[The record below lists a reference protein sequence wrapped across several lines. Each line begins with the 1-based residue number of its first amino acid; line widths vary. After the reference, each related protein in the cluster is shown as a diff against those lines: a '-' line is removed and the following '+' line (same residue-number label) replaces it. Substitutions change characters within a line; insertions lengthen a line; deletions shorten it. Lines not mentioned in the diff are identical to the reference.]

1 MLNKTNA
8 RTRDLL
14 ATLGGNFVELYDFT
28 VYGYFAPVIARQ
40 FFPDDNATAG
50 LAATFATFALG
61 FLIRPFGAI
70 LLGHIGDQHGRRQA
84 LLFSLWI
91 MAAATLCMAL
101 LPTYSQIGWYAP
113 ATLILLRMLQG
124 LSMSG
129 EVSGTLVMLGESAT
143 QNRKGL
149 YASLVH
155 VSGLTGILAGS
166 VLAMLIHIALPE
178 AMIEVYGWRLAFLIG
193 AVGCMIV
200 AMLRYYL
207 PSGTHNKPER
217 LPIRLVM
224 TQYKMPMIRVMAI
237 NLLNG
242 VCFFL
247 IFIYI
252 NVHWSENLA
261 LDRSLSL
268 TINSVN
274 MLLMVLLIPLFGHLA
289 DQYPAIQL
297 LWRFATT
304 GLLLYIP
311 LYWFIN
317 SPILWQ
323 VMLAQTA
330 FSILLAGFYGSSA
343 VVCFRLLPEPVRMTG
358 LALGYNLAQGVFGS
372 LTPVIALWLVTI
384 TQVPESPVV
393 WLMATT
399 AIALL
404 LIKHLA
410 VQEPSG

>member
-1 MLNKTNA
+1 MLNKTNT
-8 RTRDLL
+8 RTRDLF

-40 FFPDDNATAG
+40 FFPDNNATAG
-50 LAATFATFALG
+50 LAATFLTFALG
-61 FLIRPFGAI
+61 FLIRPLGAI
-70 LLGHIGDQHGRRQA
+70 LLGHIGDQYGRRQA
-84 LLFSLWI
+84 LLLSLWI

-101 LPTYSQIGWYAP
+101 LPTYPQTGLYAP
-113 ATLILLRMLQG
+113 AGLILLRMLQG

-129 EVSGTLVMLGESAT
+129 EVSGTLVMLGESAR
-143 QNRKGL
+143 QNREGL

-166 VLAMLIHIALPE
+166 VIAMVIHIALPDP
-178 AMIEVYGWRLAFLIG
+178 MIEDYGWRLAFLVG
-193 AVGCMIV
+193 ATGCIV
-200 AMLRYYL
+200 VAILRYYL
-207 PSGTHNKPER
+207 PPNKHNKPER

-224 TQYKMPMIRVMAI
+224 EQFKMPMIRVMAI

-252 NVHWSENLA
+252 NVHWSEHLA

-268 TINSVN
+268 TINSAN

-289 DQYPAIQL
+289 DQFSAIQL
-297 LWRFATT
+297 LWRVATT

-311 LYWFIN
+311 LYWLIN
-317 SPILWQ
+317 SPILWL
-323 VMLAQTA
+323 VTLAQTV

-343 VVCFRLLPEPVRMTG
+343 IVCFRLLPEPVRMTG

-372 LTPVIALWLVTI
+372 LTPVIALWLTTV
-384 TQVPESPVV
+384 TQVPEAPII

-399 AIALL
+399 IIALL
-404 LIKHLA
+404 LINRLVNPA
-410 VQEPSG
+410 PCE

>member
-1 MLNKTNA
+1 MLNKPNT

-40 FFPDDNATAG
+40 FFPDNNATAG
-50 LAATFATFALG
+50 LAATFITFALG
-61 FLIRPFGAI
+61 FLIRPLGAI
-70 LLGHIGDQHGRRQA
+70 LLGHIGDQDGRRQA

-101 LPTYSQIGWYAP
+101 LPTYSQLGWYAP
-113 ATLILLRMLQG
+113 AGLILLRMLQG

-129 EVSGTLVMLGESAT
+129 EVSGTLVMLGESAKE
-143 QNRKGL
+143 NSEGL

-166 VLAMLIHIALPE
+166 VIAMVIHIVLPD
-178 AMIEVYGWRLAFLIG
+178 AMIEAYGWRLAFSVG
-193 AVGCMIV
+193 AAGCIVV

-207 PSGTHNKPER
+207 PPNTHNKPDR

-224 TQYKMPMIRVMAI
+224 EQFKMPMIRVMAI

-252 NVHWSENLA
+252 NVHWSEHLA

-268 TINSVN
+268 TINSAN
-274 MLLMVLLIPLFGHLA
+274 MLLMVLLIPLFGRLA
-289 DQYPAIQL
+289 DHYSAIQL

-311 LYWFIN
+311 LYLLIN

-323 VMLAQTA
+323 VILAQTA
-330 FSILLAGFYGSSA
+330 FSILLAGYYGSSA

-372 LTPVIALWLVTI
+372 LTPVIALWLTTI
-384 TQVPESPVV
+384 TQVPEAPVV

-399 AIALL
+399 ILALL
-404 LIKHLA
+404 FIKHLA
-410 VQEPSG
+410 DHEPSG